1 MTAPAVHPDTRWAES
16 FASWQPLM
24 IGVRDSATGALKAY
38 ASLATRQRAEGTAVV
53 AMGNGG
59 SLCTI
64 LPATDEAA
72 ADPLAGSIVRYLN
85 DLAGAWS
92 LDLEQLHEL
101 DRTMLIL
108 ADRLDLPGVRRADE
122 HRLAG
127 VLARPSR

>member
-1 MTAPAVHPDTRWAES
+1 
-16 FASWQPLM
+16 M

-38 ASLATRQRAEGTAVV
+38 ALLATRQRAEGTAVV

-72 ADPLAGSIVRYLN
+72 ADALAGSIGRYLN

-92 LDLEQLHEL
+92 LDLEQS
-101 DRTMLIL
+101 TSST
-108 ADRLDLPGVRRADE
+108 GKC
-122 HRLAG
+122 
-127 VLARPSR
+127 